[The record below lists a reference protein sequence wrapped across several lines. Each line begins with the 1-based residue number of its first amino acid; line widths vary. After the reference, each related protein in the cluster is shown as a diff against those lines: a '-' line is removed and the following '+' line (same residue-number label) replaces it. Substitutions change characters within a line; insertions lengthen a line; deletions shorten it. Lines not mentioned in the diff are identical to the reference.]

1 MPIRTEPPDLAVAAC
16 CDHFGCECAIERR
29 MPFGGNFRFD
39 ACKIVEACQHFLVSA
54 VRTAIGTPRPI
65 HDLCS
70 PFVTKRAPPPECL
83 MAAGHHLR
91 RREVS
96 VFCWVPFGG
105 DGGEQRGKVVIA
117 CLRHIVCA
125 DRTARAHSDA
135 RFRGSLPFVT
145 VGAEPPNLF
154 VVAVADFLR
163 REIAIFCWMPLGSK
177 RRMGRSKIIEAGQD
191 SPVRADRAAAPGG
204 AGGDRRLPA
213 MPLFTAPPDFAAV
226 SGHYHLRRQ
235 IKVFFPIPLR
245 TQRRVRRG

>member
-1 MPIRTEPPDLAVAAC
+1 MPVLLADVSGADGAAGALLCIRAVRDRRAPDVPLRTNPPDLAVAAC
-16 CDHFGCECAIERR
+16 CDHFGRERTIERR
-29 MPFGGNFRFD
+29 MPFSGNFRFD

-54 VRTAIGTPRPI
+54 VRTAIGTPRPV

-70 PFVTKRAPPPECL
+70 PFVTKRAPPPDRL
-83 MAAGHHLR
+83 MTAGHDLR

-125 DRTARAHSDA
+125 DRTASAHSDT
-135 RFRGSLPFVT
+135 RFRRSLPFVT

-163 REIAIFCWMPLGSK
+163 REIAVFCWMPY
-177 RRMGRSKIIEAGQD
+177 RSHPA
-191 SPVRADRAAAPGG
+191 
-204 AGGDRRLPA
+204 LP
-213 MPLFTAPPDFAAV
+213 
-226 SGHYHLRRQ
+226 
-235 IKVFFPIPLR
+235 
-245 TQRRVRRG
+245 

>member
-16 CDHFGCECAIERR
+16 CDHFGCERAIERR

-54 VRTAIGTPRPI
+54 VRTAIGAPRPV

-83 MAAGHHLR
+83 MATGHHLR

-105 DGGEQRGKVVIA
+105 DGGEPRGKVVIA

-125 DRTARAHSDA
+125 DRTASAHSDA

-145 VGAEPPNLF
+145 VGAE
-154 VVAVADFLR
+154 
-163 REIAIFCWMPLGSK
+163 
-177 RRMGRSKIIEAGQD
+177 
-191 SPVRADRAAAPGG
+191 
-204 AGGDRRLPA
+204 
-213 MPLFTAPPDFAAV
+213 PPDFAAV